1 MQIDSFTVMVAA
13 CTVIFLFGGAF
24 LYFWWQD
31 RRSSWLAW
39 WIGPFL
45 LGGAGLVLFIPR
57 GLISDWLSIG
67 VANALLFMAFILVWQ
82 GARVFTGRKPHLVMA
97 LVPAA
102 AWMGLCAI
110 PGYMDATT
118 LRIVVAS
125 AMVAGSTLLTAREL
139 WTYKG
144 DRLPSRRAAIVV
156 LVSFSVFIG
165 LRIPFAGYLPFPMGS
180 GPMSSTW
187 LGFFNLVV
195 LAHVGAFAFL
205 MVSLTKERREAEQ
218 RNFAMLDPLTG
229 LMNRRAFM
237 AAVERAARR
246 RRGYAHE
253 SVALLVLDLDSFKQ
267 VNDQFGHEVGDRVLV
282 AFAQIAEAVTRPT
295 DQLYRMGGEEFCFI
309 LPDTN
314 LQGAIAAAERVR
326 QTFALNSVDARG
338 VDVGTTVS
346 IGVAAA
352 DDAGVGLDVL
362 LEAADAAVYEAKGRG
377 RNQVVVADA
386 SALRRPVTGYV
397 ERRRSA

>member
-13 CTVIFLFGGAF
+13 CTAIFLFGGAF

-31 RRSSWLAW
+31 RRSNWLAW
-39 WIGPFL
+39 WIGPYL
-45 LGGAGLVLFIPR
+45 LGGAGLALFIPR
-57 GLISDWLSIG
+57 GIISDWLSIG
-67 VANALLFMAFILVWQ
+67 VANALLFMAFALVWQ
-82 GARVFTGRKPHLVMA
+82 GARVFTGRTPSLTVV
-97 LVPAA
+97 LVPAL

-110 PGYMDATT
+110 PGYMEAMT
-118 LRIVVAS
+118 LRIVIAS
-125 AMVAGSTLLTAREL
+125 AMVAGCTLLTAREL
-139 WTYKG
+139 WTQKCDG
-144 DRLPSRRAAIVV
+144 LPSRRAAIAI

-180 GPMSSTW
+180 GPMSSNW
-187 LGFFNLVV
+187 LGLVNLVV

-246 RRGYAHE
+246 RSGYARE

-309 LPDTN
+309 LPETD

-326 QTFALNSVDARG
+326 QTFALSSVEARG
-338 VDVGTTVS
+338 VDVRTTVS
-346 IGVAAA
+346 IGIACA
-352 DDAGVGLDVL
+352 DYAGLGLDAL
-362 LEAADAAVYEAKGRG
+362 LEAADGAVYEAKGRG

-386 SALRRPVTGYV
+386 TALRRPVDGYA